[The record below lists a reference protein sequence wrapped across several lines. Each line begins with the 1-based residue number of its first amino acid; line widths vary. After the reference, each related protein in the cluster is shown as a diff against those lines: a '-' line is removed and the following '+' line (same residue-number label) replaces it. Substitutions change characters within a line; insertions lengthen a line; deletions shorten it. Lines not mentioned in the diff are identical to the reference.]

1 MTADADALPPTDA
14 SHLRTLSILYYVNA
28 GLSLFALVVI
38 GLQAV
43 MLSWMETLPTQ
54 RPAGFEQMWSMFAV
68 VWVVIAVFSL
78 AMGALNVATARAL
91 GRRDR
96 RLLCQ
101 VTAGINC
108 LSVPL
113 GTLLGVFTLITLERP
128 AVREAFAANDAARR
142 R

>member
-1 MTADADALPPTDA
+1 MIADALPPTDA

-28 GLSLFALVVI
+28 GLSLFVLVVI
-38 GLQAV
+38 ALQAV
-43 MLSWMETLPTQ
+43 MLGFMESM
-54 RPAGFEQMWSMFAV
+54 PAQKPPGLAQMWGLFATL
-68 VWVVIAVFSL
+68 WVVMGTLSVAMAV
-78 AMGALNVATARAL
+78 LNVATARAL

-101 VTAGINC
+101 ICAGINC

-113 GTLLGVFTLITLERP
+113 GTLLGVFTLVTLERP

-142 R
+142 G

>member
-1 MTADADALPPTDA
+1 MIADDLPPADA

-28 GLSLFALVVI
+28 ALSLVVLGVI
-38 GLQAV
+38 ALQAA
-43 MLSWMETLPTQ
+43 MLNLMESM
-54 RPAGFEQMWSMFAV
+54 PAQKPPGLEQMWGLFATL
-68 VWVVIAVFSL
+68 WVVMGTLSVAMAV
-78 AMGALNVATARAL
+78 LNVATARAL

-113 GTLLGVFTLITLERP
+113 GTLLGVFTLLTLERP

-142 R
+142 G

>member
-1 MTADADALPPTDA
+1 MTADALPPTDA

-28 GLSLFALVVI
+28 ALSLVVLGVI
-38 GLQAV
+38 ALQAA
-43 MLSWMETLPTQ
+43 MLTLMESM
-54 RPAGFEQMWSMFAV
+54 PAQKPPGVEQMWTLFITL
-68 VWVVIAVFSL
+68 WVV
-78 AMGALNVATARAL
+78 MGALAVAMAVLNVATARAL

-113 GTLLGVFTLITLERP
+113 GTLLGVFTLLTLERP
-128 AVREAFAANDAARR
+128 AVREAFLANDAARR
-142 R
+142 G